1 MDRDPLTGL
10 PDRQTFFRRL
20 EGQIKCCGQ
29 FSDTLSVV
37 VVNLRRFRDINR
49 EYGYQVGDTLLIE
62 AANRIR
68 DVLRQSDT
76 VARIGTDEFALL
88 LPGLVNPGHA
98 QLAAHKIEQALKEP
112 FDIGG
117 LQLRLRSYAGVALF
131 PQHAANAQQLMQ
143 AVDRALI
150 EARENA
156 TACEFFGEHLDAAK
170 PSLLALENDL
180 QDAMER
186 NELRL
191 YLQPQIDLERNR
203 VAGFECLA
211 RWLHP
216 QRGEIPPDQFIAL
229 AEQTGQ
235 IETLTLWSLKAALH
249 HLRSLQHLQPQLTM
263 SVNLSPG
270 ILNNPDIVELV
281 RQALAIWNTPPSCL
295 VLEITEGAMM
305 QHPDRSLE
313 VLRRLQAVGVGIS
326 IDDFGTGYSSLAYLK
341 RLPVHEL
348 KIDKSFVADLHRS
361 QDDEQI
367 VRTIISL
374 AHNFGLRVVAEGV
387 ENQAILEQLANLGC
401 DLAQGRH
408 IAMAMRADDAAAW
421 LTHPAEQP
429 TVAEFAHVGGSRGP
443 GRR

>member
-1 MDRDPLTGL
+1 MSIERDPLTGL
-10 PDRQTFFRRL
+10 PDRHTFFRRL

-29 FSDTLSVV
+29 FGDMIGVV

-49 EYGYQVGDTLLIE
+49 EYGYQVGDALLLE
-62 AANRIR
+62 TANRIR
-68 DVLRQSDT
+68 EVLRQSDT
-76 VARIGTDEFALL
+76 VARVGADEFALL
-88 LPGLVNPGHA
+88 LPGLINSGHA

-112 FDIGG
+112 FLIDG
-117 LQLRLRSYAGVALF
+117 LRLRLRSYAGVALF
-131 PQHAANAQQLMQ
+131 PQHAANVQQLMQ

-156 TACEFFGEHLDAAK
+156 SSCEFFGEHLDAAQ

-180 QDAMER
+180 QDAIER

-191 YLQPQIDLERNR
+191 YLQPQIDLERSR

-211 RWLHP
+211 RWTHP
-216 QRGEIPPDQFIAL
+216 ERGDIPPEQFIAL

-235 IETLTLWSLKAALH
+235 IEALTLWSLKAALH
-249 HLRSLQHLQPQLTM
+249 HLRTLQHLQPQLTM

-270 ILNNPDIVELV
+270 ILNHPDIVDLV
-281 RQALAIWNTPPSCL
+281 QQALAIWNTPPASL

-305 QHPDRSLE
+305 QHPDRSLD
-313 VLRRLQAVGVGIS
+313 VLRKLQTLGVGIS

-361 QDDEQI
+361 ADDEQI
-367 VRTIISL
+367 VRTVISL

-387 ENQAILEQLANLGC
+387 ENQTILEQLANLGC

-408 IAMAMRADDAAAW
+408 IAMPMRADDAAAW
-421 LTHPAEQP
+421 LTYPSEQP
-429 TVAEFAHVGGSRGP
+429 DVVNKARIS
-443 GRR
+443 